1 MQYTDTQAT
10 LLAYVRRWNNRL
22 RLTRTVV
29 WLPRGLLIGVL
40 VGLMIATI
48 SRLRPWLLPEQI
60 LQNALVA
67 VGIMGVLTLV
77 TIWLWPRPARTAAQ
91 EFDRRFNLKERIST
105 ALEITSGL
113 ITAPPMFAERQLEDA
128 RVAAN
133 RVEANHHLP
142 VKVNW
147 LEVALLVLALVGL
160 AAAILIKNPFEGEV
174 IAQRELQQ
182 TIDQQIEQLEQ
193 TREQI
198 ENDST
203 LTAEQQ
209 EELTQPIDEA
219 IEALQNP
226 DISQAEAVASLAE
239 AEQELREM
247 SQDGQSRTERAANSA
262 AGKQLRANPN
272 SEQAGEALEE
282 SDLNQAADELEQLAN
297 ELDNLSEQERQ
308 DLADQ
313 LEAAADALQET
324 NPELADQLRE
334 AAEAL
339 REGDT
344 QRAAEAL
351 QDAANTMNQQAQAN
365 QQQSQ
370 AANQAADQVNQ
381 SRQDMS
387 GTQDQQAGNQQQGNQ
402 QQGDQGQQSGDQ
414 QQSGNQEGDQGQ
426 QSGGEQQSGSQG
438 DQQGS
443 EGQQAGD
450 QSDGQQSGN
459 QQGDQQSGEQG
470 SQPGGQ
476 QGDQAGD
483 QAGNQA
489 GDQSGE
495 GPASE
500 SQGGEQ
506 QGQPSGGESADQ
518 AGGSGAGDQGSPA
531 GSDTATGEA
540 GQQPGEVSNAPG
552 DDDMREYDPIYV
564 PQRIGEDGTADP
576 EVSLGGEVSNDDGET
591 INQTDFNETFSGES
605 QVPYNR
611 VFQQYQREA
620 QRALDSDYIPIGVRD
635 IIRAY
640 FSSLEP

>member
-1 MQYTDTQAT
+1 MQYTDTQET
-10 LLAYVRRWNNRL
+10 LLAYVRRWNTRL

-29 WLPRGLLIGVL
+29 WLPRGLLVGVL
-40 VGLMIATI
+40 VGLIIATI

-60 LQNALVA
+60 LQNALIA
-67 VGIMGVLTLV
+67 VGITGALTLV
-77 TIWLWPRPARTAAQ
+77 AVWLWPRPARVAAQ

-113 ITAPPMFAERQLEDA
+113 INTSPIFIERQLEDA

-133 RVEANHHLP
+133 RVETNHLLP
-142 VKVNW
+142 MKVNW
-147 LEVALLVLALVGL
+147 VEVVLLTLALIGL
-160 AAAILIKNPFEGEV
+160 GAAILLKNPFEGEV
-174 IAQRELQQ
+174 IAQRELQESVEQ
-182 TIDQQIEQLEQ
+182 RIEELEQ
-193 TREQI
+193 AREQI

-219 IEALQNP
+219 IEALENP
-226 DISQAEAVASLAE
+226 EISQAEAVASLAE

-247 SQDGQSRTERAANSA
+247 SEGGQNRTERAANSA
-262 AGKQLRANPN
+262 AGTQLRANPN
-272 SEQAGEALEE
+272 SEEAGESLE
-282 SDLNQAADELEQLAN
+282 NNELEQAANELEELAN

-313 LEAAADALQET
+313 LDAAADALQET
-324 NPELADQLRE
+324 NPELAEQMRE

-351 QDAANTMNQQAQAN
+351 QNASDTLNEQAQQN

-370 AANQAADQVNQ
+370 AANQAADQVSESRQEMSGNQEQSGQPNQ
-381 SRQDMS
+381 SSD
-387 GTQDQQAGNQQQGNQ
+387 QQQGSQ
-402 QQGDQGQQSGDQ
+402 QQGGDQQQSGNPSQPQQGGDQ
-414 QQSGNQEGDQGQ
+414 QQSGNQQGDQQGDQGQ
-426 QSGGEQQSGSQG
+426 QAGEQAG
-438 DQQGS
+438 
-443 EGQQAGD
+443 GQ
-450 QSDGQQSGN
+450 QSDG

-470 SQPGGQ
+470 SQAGGQ
-476 QGDQAGD
+476 EGDQAGS
-483 QAGNQA
+483 QPSSQS
-489 GDQSGE
+489 GDQSGQ

-500 SQGGEQ
+500 NQGGENQ
-506 QGQPSGGESADQ
+506 AQPSGSDAQ
-518 AGGSGAGDQGSPA
+518 QSGGSGAGDEGSPA
-531 GSDTATGEA
+531 GSDTATGTE
-540 GQQPGEVSNAPG
+540 GEQPGEVNNAPG
-552 DDDMREYDPIYV
+552 DDDMREYDPVYV
-564 PQRIGEDGTADP
+564 PQRIGEDGAADP
-576 EVSLGGEVSNDDGET
+576 EVSLSGEVSNDDGET
-591 INQTDFNETFSGES
+591 IDQTDFNETFSGES

-620 QRALDSDYIPIGVRD
+620 QRALESDYIPIGVRD